1 MLRHVYQ
8 AAPQKLQLVLRA
20 LMEDEELDIGLK
32 FEQQVK
38 GSDSVPDAL
47 ITQPPLAVL
56 VEAKRG
62 NDITV
67 GQIEG
72 HLKSFEA
79 MGHTGGNQ
87 RYLLVLTGGMVPSHI
102 RDQYEEAAVAHG
114 IQQISATFDQL
125 LKALKGATG
134 PIDYAL
140 NALNEVIDDFEALLR
155 SEGVVRPG
163 LSMVAFAAT
172 KSSKENLA
180 C

>member
-79 MGHTGGNQ
+79 MGHTGA
-87 RYLLVLTGGMVPSHI
+87 S
-102 RDQYEEAAVAHG
+102 
-114 IQQISATFDQL
+114 
-125 LKALKGATG
+125 
-134 PIDYAL
+134 
-140 NALNEVIDDFEALLR
+140 
-155 SEGVVRPG
+155 
-163 LSMVAFAAT
+163 
-172 KSSKENLA
+172 
-180 C
+180 

>member
-87 RYLLVLTGGMVPSHI
+87 RYLLMLTGGMVPSHI
-102 RDQYEEAAVAHG
+102 KDQYEEAAVAHG

-134 PIDYAL
+134 PIDY
-140 NALNEVIDDFEALLR
+140 ALNEVIDDFEALLR